1 MLKDLKD
8 LFFLLTS
15 KQKKKLYLLQ
25 VLVILMSFTE
35 LVSLISIGPFMAI
48 VGDTTILDRPGIL
61 SSLKEI
67 AGIQE
72 VDSFLIFLALLIVFV
87 LFISSILSMYT
98 IWRLSMYAAEVGA
111 ELSSRLYNFYI
122 YKPWLFHAQ
131 SNSTQLTN
139 KIAQELSLIHI

>member
-1 MLKDLKD
+1 
-8 LFFLLTS
+8 
-15 KQKKKLYLLQ
+15 
-25 VLVILMSFTE
+25 
-35 LVSLISIGPFMAI
+35 MAI

-139 KIAQELSLIHI
+139 KIAQECERVLWDNNSIDANECKNCSCHIYVGCYFYL